1 VALTKACHI
10 NQADDDLL
18 SSIKLTF
25 LGPVKQEQEE
35 KNPSISKLS
44 SSCKSSRRRRRRKV
58 LELTHMPKTKP
69 AYSLIDF
76 CHYHGHKK
84 QETFNNPTK
93 EEEEEEEEE
102 KEDQTKFLSCFTG
115 VALNPKP

>member
-1 VALTKACHI
+1 LTQACHI

-25 LGPVKQEQEE
+25 LGPINKNK

-44 SSCKSSRRRRRRKV
+44 SSCKSSRRRRRKV

-76 CHYHGHKK
+76 CHYHVHKK

-93 EEEEEEEEE
+93 EEEE
-102 KEDQTKFLSCFTG
+102 EDQTKFLSCFTG

>member
-25 LGPVKQEQEE
+25 LGPIKQEQEE

-44 SSCKSSRRRRRRKV
+44 SSCKSSRRRRRKV

-76 CHYHGHKK
+76 
-84 QETFNNPTK
+84 
-93 EEEEEEEEE
+93 
-102 KEDQTKFLSCFTG
+102 
-115 VALNPKP
+115 

>member
-1 VALTKACHI
+1 LTKACHI

-25 LGPVKQEQEE
+25 LGPIKQEQEE

-44 SSCKSSRRRRRRKV
+44 ASCKSSRRRRRKV

-76 CHYHGHKK
+76 CHYHIHKSRRHSTTQQK
-84 QETFNNPTK
+84 KKKKKKIKPS
-93 EEEEEEEEE
+93 
-102 KEDQTKFLSCFTG
+102 FLLASLG
-115 VALNPKP
+115 LH

>member
-25 LGPVKQEQEE
+25 LGPIKQEQEE
-35 KNPSISKLS
+35 KNSSISKLS
-44 SSCKSSRRRRRRKV
+44 SSCKSSRRRRRKV
-58 LELTHMPKTKP
+58 LELTHIPKTKP

-76 CHYHGHKK
+76 CHYHVHKK

-93 EEEEEEEEE
+93 EEEEE
-102 KEDQTKFLSCFTG
+102 DQTKFLSCLTG